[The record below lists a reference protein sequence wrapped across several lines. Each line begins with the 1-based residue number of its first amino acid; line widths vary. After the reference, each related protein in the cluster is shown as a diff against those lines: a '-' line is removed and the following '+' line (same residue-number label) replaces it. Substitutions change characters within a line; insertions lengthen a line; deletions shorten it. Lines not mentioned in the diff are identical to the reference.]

1 MAYILSKIETVTDIN
16 YYEVELTEEQ
26 AALYKENE
34 EKFWDKFGNEVEGN
48 MTLVNDEVGDPD
60 NEYELI
66 EE

>member
-1 MAYILSKIETVTDIN
+1 MKYILRKIETVTDIN
-16 YYEVELTEEQ
+16 FYELELTAEQ

-34 EKFWDKFGNEVEGN
+34 TEFWSKYGNEVESN
-48 MTLVNDEVGDPD
+48 LVLIDDKVGDPD